1 MKHLAALLIAL
12 ALVGAALAQPAP
24 CGFTGD
30 PPQPWWVIRFG
41 SDPPEY
47 LPCPGPPPPTPLPTR
62 ETPTSAPVEY
72 RARQILIPMLNG
84 SEGR

>member
-1 MKHLAALLIAL
+1 MKYLAALLITL
-12 ALVGAALAQPAP
+12 ALVTGALAQTP

-47 LPCPGPPPPTPLPTR
+47 LPCPGPPPPTPLPTAPP
-62 ETPTSAPVEY
+62 PTSAPVEWP
-72 RARQILIPMLNG
+72 ARQILFPVFNNA
-84 SEGR
+84 EGR